1 MYSQNNK
8 IILHVSCKPQN
19 IYLAVKSLNRLSY
32 MNIVISRLSYFYISN
47 INTHRERGMPLRIA
61 H

>member
-19 IYLAVKSLNRLSY
+19 IYSAVKSLNRLSY
-32 MNIVISRLSYFYISN
+32 TNIVISRLSYFYISN
-47 INTHRERGMPLRIA
+47 INTLRERGMPLHIA

>member
-1 MYSQNNK
+1 MFSQNNK

-19 IYLAVKSLNRLSY
+19 IYSAVKSLNRLSY
-32 MNIVISRLSYFYISN
+32 TNIVISRLSYFYISN
-47 INTHRERGMPLRIA
+47 INTLRERGMPLHIA

>member
-19 IYLAVKSLNRLSY
+19 IYLVVKSLNRLSY
-32 MNIVISRLSYFYISN
+32 TNIVLNRLSYFYISN
-47 INTHRERGMPLRIA
+47 INTHRERGMPLHIA

>member
-8 IILHVSCKPQN
+8 IILLVSCKPQN
-19 IYLAVKSLNRLSY
+19 IYSAVKSL
-32 MNIVISRLSYFYISN
+32 N
-47 INTHRERGMPLRIA
+47 INTHRERGMPLHTA

>member
-19 IYLAVKSLNRLSY
+19 IYSAVKSLNRLSY
-32 MNIVISRLSYFYISN
+32 TNIVFGRLDYFYISN
-47 INTHRERGMPLRIA
+47 INTHREKGMPLHAA

>member
-19 IYLAVKSLNRLSY
+19 IYSAVKKVSMDL
-32 MNIVISRLSYFYISN
+32 VIR
-47 INTHRERGMPLRIA
+47 T
-61 H
+61 

>member
-19 IYLAVKSLNRLSY
+19 IYLVVKSLNRLGY
-32 MNIVISRLSYFYISN
+32 TNIVLNRLSYFYISN
-47 INTHRERGMPLRIA
+47 TNTHRERGMPLHVA